1 MSPKSHRL
9 FVSRP
14 NGPRVIHTYIGPGNT
29 FSKYDSKYF
38 RFVCISKCFKILYG
52 SDQKTLKIHLKR
64 LRSEGRMPVVR
75 SGTHI
80 GRSHYVGDTVARAR
94 GGVRNTSGFTVMSP
108 PGAPGGCGEARG
120 VPHLN
125 KRNVGHAEVNFA
137 FRYTSAVL
145 VCQVVRMVGQ
155 KVKICSK

>member
-1 MSPKSHRL
+1 MISPIGK
-9 FVSRP
+9 VSNKPQNHPGSMARWLEH
-14 NGPRVIHTYIGPGNT
+14 GSMAGSTARSMWLGPGNT

-64 LRSEGRMPVVR
+64 LRSEGRTPVVR

-125 KRNVGHAEVNFA
+125 KRNVGHAE
-137 FRYTSAVL
+137 
-145 VCQVVRMVGQ
+145 
-155 KVKICSK
+155 